1 MWWCGGVQCVTLD
14 RVLWGGEE
22 VGTDN
27 PTKYSPNLAIQL
39 VQNYGVSESTAF
51 HLASTYGVKA
61 FAVCE
66 MSEPTGKS
74 FPSHGVPLA
83 EGLPHIEC
91 EVKYGCMEY
100 TRTVYDMLSLRTR
113 LAYINIAAAVSAA
126 PRVTKL
132 MAGELGWDEAES
144 ARQLADAYER
154 LAEFAG
160 PVPDDSPD
168 SAERRLLV
176 TDLDA
181 LFRLFDKDG
190 NGRIILSEMTAAA
203 AALGLPFESDADAA
217 QAFAAMSGGL
227 EECTQERFVM
237 WWTELR
243 YVDVNPS
250 ISTLLEP
257 IRYH

>member
-1 MWWCGGVQCVTLD
+1 VVVYGIQCTTLD
-14 RVLWGGEE
+14 RTLWGGEE
-22 VGTDN
+22 LGTDN

-51 HLASTYGVKA
+51 HLANTYGVKA
-61 FAVCE
+61 LDVCA
-66 MSEPTGKS
+66 MSEPSGKS

-83 EGLPHIEC
+83 EGHPHIEC

-126 PRVTKL
+126 PRVTEL
-132 MAGELGWDEAES
+132 MAAELGWDEAES

-160 PVPDDSPD
+160 PVPDDNPD
-168 SAERRLLV
+168 AAEGKLLL
-176 TDLDA
+176 TDLDS
-181 LFRLFDKDG
+181 LFKLFDKDR
-190 NGRIILSEMTAAA
+190 NGRITLSEMSAAA
-203 AALGLPFESDADAA
+203 AALGFPFESEADATR
-217 QAFAAMSGGL
+217 AFAAMSGGAQ
-227 EECTQERFVM
+227 ECTQERFVL

-243 YVDVNPS
+243 CVKLA
-250 ISTLLEP
+250 ISHT
-257 IRYH
+257 